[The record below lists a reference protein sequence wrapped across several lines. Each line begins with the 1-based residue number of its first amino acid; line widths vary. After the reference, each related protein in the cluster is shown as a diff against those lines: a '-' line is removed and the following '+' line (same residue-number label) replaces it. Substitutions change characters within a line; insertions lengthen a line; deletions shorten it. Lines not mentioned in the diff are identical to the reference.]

1 MPNDL
6 ESYRQTLLD
15 LYLRLPD
22 TPCRI
27 SRHDVRLVWQ
37 LWERQIPLTTVETAF
52 LLASVRRTARRP
64 DAIPL
69 GPIRSLHYFLPV
81 IEELLHTP
89 LHHGE
94 AYLAYLRSKV
104 PLRPAAVN
112 SGIKGSEVQRSGG
125 SDGTSKLICEHTTI
139 HTGSISET
147 SRHFELDE
155 S

>member
-52 LLASVRRTARRP
+52 LLASVRCTARRP

-104 PLRPAAVN
+104 PCAPPLLTA
-112 SGIKGSEVQRSGG
+112 G
-125 SDGTSKLICEHTTI
+125 
-139 HTGSISET
+139 
-147 SRHFELDE
+147 
-155 S
+155 